1 VRTMKNYVMTK
12 ILTQL
17 VANRS
22 PKVAA
27 HVKRVLKNVVR
38 ILNMDGQD
46 IAQHSA
52 ALRAMRL
59 ATIKTGMKLAA
70 RLSQTEVVDAQKER

>member
-1 VRTMKNYVMTK
+1 
-12 ILTQL
+12 
-17 VANRS
+17 
-22 PKVAA
+22 
-27 HVKRVLKNVVR
+27 
-38 ILNMDGQD
+38 MDGQD